1 MVSPVSGHVF
11 EKRLIEKYIS
21 ENGTD
26 PLNGEKLQMDM
37 LIDIK
42 SESEL
47 KCVASVVFI
56 EFIVIHSDK
65 RVTETQTKPKKI
77 FSRFV

>member
-26 PLNGEKLQMDM
+26 PLNGDKLQVDM

-42 SESEL
+42 SERLLLLITSQ
-47 KCVASVVFI
+47 
-56 EFIVIHSDK
+56 DK
-65 RVTETQTKPKKI
+65 VWDSP
-77 FSRFV
+77 

>member
-11 EKRLIEKYIS
+11 EKRLIEKYIT

-26 PLNGEKLQMDM
+26 PLNGEKLQLDL

-42 SESEL
+42 SECDL
-47 KCVASVVFI
+47 
-56 EFIVIHSDK
+56 
-65 RVTETQTKPKKI
+65 
-77 FSRFV
+77 RFYFNSI

>member
-11 EKRLIEKYIS
+11 EKRLIEKYIT

-42 SESEL
+42 SEL
-47 KCVASVVFI
+47 HFCF
-56 EFIVIHSDK
+56 
-65 RVTETQTKPKKI
+65 
-77 FSRFV
+77 

>member
-1 MVSPVSGHVF
+1 MSGHVF

-56 EFIVIHSDK
+56 EFIVTHSDK